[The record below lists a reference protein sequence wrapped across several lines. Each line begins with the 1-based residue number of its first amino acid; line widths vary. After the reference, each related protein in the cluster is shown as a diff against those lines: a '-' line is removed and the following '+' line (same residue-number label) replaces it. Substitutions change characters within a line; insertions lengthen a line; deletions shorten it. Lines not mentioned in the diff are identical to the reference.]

1 MAEPKPFSQPLASPD
16 PASQAP
22 EEPAPPPP
30 ENRAETEPSAAA
42 AAPQPGADQRGAEG
56 GEAGATESF
65 AQALSSFEA
74 AAPTHAEPKAGDR
87 LTGRVVNITADSLLV
102 DIGGK
107 AEGVLKIDTAR
118 REDGRPLPAI
128 GETIEVWVEGR
139 DADGNFKLSP
149 LTPDRPRTL
158 EDLQAAFEAGLP
170 IRAKVTG
177 IVKGG
182 FSVQAGERGFLPQSR
197 SGVRDTAEMHKLV
210 GQEIRCRLV
219 RAPQAKNIVV
229 DRRSVLEE
237 EERVAE
243 AAALE
248 RLHEGDEVT
257 ATVRSLATYGAFVD
271 LGGIDALLHVADMSW
286 THLADPSKRVAIGD
300 RVQVKV
306 LKIDPAKK
314 RLSVGMKQ
322 LTPDPWERIA
332 EKYAAGQRV
341 RGVVQRTAEFGA
353 FVELEPGIEGLIHVS
368 EMSWSR
374 RIRKAE
380 EVVQPGE
387 IVETVVLGVQAA
399 QRRISLG
406 LKQALG
412 DPWAEAATKYAPGTV
427 VEGRVRNLQ
436 PFGVFV
442 EIAEGVDGMIH
453 IGDLSD
459 KRLNHPSEAVKVG
472 ETVRA
477 QVLELELDKRRLR
490 LGVKQLAPTPAD
502 EYIAGHQVGDI
513 VSGRVLR
520 AYPGRVELGE
530 RIEAACPGAA
540 PPVKRVE
547 MGTLGA
553 KLAAVWKPPV
563 PAAEPEPAPTGV
575 QLKTGELRKFR
586 LTKLDAEH
594 KAIEVEPA

>member
-1 MAEPKPFSQPLASPD
+1 MSDPNPSSPPQAPPEPASP
-16 PASQAP
+16 AS
-22 EEPAPPPP
+22 EEPACPPPQDAATAEPAASDAGPRRAAHQP
-30 ENRAETEPSAAA
+30 ER
-42 AAPQPGADQRGAEG
+42 EG
-56 GEAGATESF
+56 GEAAGTESF

-74 AAPTHAEPKAGDR
+74 AAPAHAEPKPGNR
-87 LTGRVVNITADSLLV
+87 LTGRVVNITADCLLV

-107 AEGVLKIDTAR
+107 AEGVLKIDSVR
-118 REDGRPLPAI
+118 RDDGPMLPAI
-128 GETIEVWVEGR
+128 GDMIEVWVEGR

-158 EDLQAAFEAGLP
+158 EDLQAAFEAGLT

-197 SGVRDTAEMHKLV
+197 SGVRDTAEMHKLI

-237 EERVAE
+237 EEQLAK

-271 LGGIDALLHVADMSW
+271 LGGIDALLHVGDMSW

-322 LTPDPWERIA
+322 LTPDPWERIG
-332 EKYAAGQRV
+332 EKYAIGQRV
-341 RGVVQRTAEFGA
+341 RGVVQRTTEFGA
-353 FVELEPGIEGLIHVS
+353 FVELEPGVEGLIHIS

-374 RIRKAE
+374 RNQKAE
-380 EVVQPGE
+380 DLVHPGE
-387 IVETVVLGVQAA
+387 TVEAVVLGVQAA

-436 PFGVFV
+436 PFGAFV
-442 EIAEGVDGMIH
+442 EIADGVEGMIH
-453 IGDLSD
+453 IGDLAER
-459 KRLNHPSEAVKVG
+459 RLNHPSEAVKVG

-502 EYIAGHQVGDI
+502 EYIAGHKIGDI

-520 AYPGRVELGE
+520 TYPGRVELGE
-530 RIEAACPGAA
+530 RIEAACPSAA
-540 PPVKRVE
+540 PPVKHIE
-547 MGTLGA
+547 QGTLAA
-553 KLAAVWKPPV
+553 KLAAVWKPP
-563 PAAEPEPAPTGV
+563 ATAEPEPSPTGA
-575 QLKTGELRKFR
+575 QLKIGEFRKFR
-586 LTKLDAEH
+586 LTKLDGEH

>member
-1 MAEPKPFSQPLASPD
+1 MPD
-16 PASQAP
+16 PDPS
-22 EEPAPPPP
+22 APPPP
-30 ENRAETEPSAAA
+30 DAAAETAPATAPPEPPPAPPAAEDSPA
-42 AAPQPGADQRGAEG
+42 
-56 GEAGATESF
+56 ESF
-65 AQALSSFEA
+65 AAMLSSFEA
-74 AAPTHAEPKAGDR
+74 EAPAHAEPKAGDR
-87 LTGRVVNITADSLLV
+87 LTGRVVNMTADALLV
-102 DIGGK
+102 DIGAK
-107 AEGVLKIDTAR
+107 AEGVLQLEAVR
-118 REDGRPLPAI
+118 GEDGSVPVAVGDP
-128 GETIEVWVEGR
+128 IEVWIEGR
-139 DADGNFKLSP
+139 DAEGNFKLSP

-158 EDLQAAFEAGLP
+158 EDLQAAFEAGVI

-229 DRRSVLEE
+229 DRRSVLEQE
-237 EERVAE
+237 EQEAE

-271 LGGIDALLHVADMSW
+271 LGGIDALLHVGDMSW
-286 THLADPSKRVAIGD
+286 SHLADPGKKVAIGD
-300 RVQVKV
+300 QVQVKV
-306 LKIDPAKK
+306 LKIDLAKK

-322 LTPDPWERIA
+322 LTPDPWA
-332 EKYAAGQRV
+332 GVTEKYPVGKRV

-353 FVELEPGIEGLIHVS
+353 FVELEPGIEGLIHIS

-374 RIRKAE
+374 RVRKPE
-380 EVVQPGE
+380 DVVHPSEVVE
-387 IVETVVLGVQAA
+387 AVVLGVQAG

-412 DPWAEAATKYAPGTV
+412 DPWADAAEKYAPGTV

-436 PFGVFV
+436 PFGAFV
-442 EIAEGVDGMIH
+442 EVAEGVDGMIH
-453 IGDLSD
+453 IGDLAEA
-459 KRLNHPSEAVKVG
+459 RLNHPSEVVKVG
-472 ETVRA
+472 ETVRV

-490 LGVKQLAPTPAD
+490 LGMKQLAPTPAD
-502 EYIAGHQVGDI
+502 EYIASHQVGDV

-530 RIEAACPGAA
+530 RIEAACPSAAA
-540 PPVKRVE
+540 PVRRVE
-547 MGTLGA
+547 HGTLGA

-563 PAAEPEPAPTGV
+563 SAEPEPAPTGV
-575 QLKTGELRKFR
+575 QLKAGELRKFR
-586 LTKLDAEH
+586 LSRLDAEH
-594 KAIEVEPA
+594 KSIEVEPV